1 MGVSTP
7 SQAAFKDVL
16 PALGGLGQRAF
27 FQYVSGQDATF
38 GDEMETC
45 WTNCI
50 LFRSRFEEKSP
61 SRLLGLPWGE
71 HGGAGCWKWLGT

>member
-1 MGVSTP
+1 MSSP

-38 GDEMETC
+38 GDEMESC
-45 WTNCI
+45 WTDCI
-50 LFRSRFEEKSP
+50 LFSSRFEEKNP
-61 SRLLGLPWGE
+61 RRLTVLPWGE
-71 HGGAGCWKWLGT
+71 HRDVGCWKCLGT